1 MQTRRSANFKL
12 AQQAPT
18 IWCAVNAGRCTRI
31 ICISPRNLR
40 PAWACRR
47 NNLVLHRI
55 PCSGADRRWRGSRCL
70 RQLLTSQAACSS
82 RFHDGS
88 VTGIGE
94 QIGRYDDSSC
104 YRTPACHSV
113 PARSWRSSVLS
124 STRIS
129 IIWNKAFRH
138 TERSVFVGAVAN
150 GAPSAGSAAI
160 ASSVTEPWYAR
171 VNLAYPSAT
180 VASRAELHDD
190 GTAILAPHV
199 VPAQA

>member
-1 MQTRRSANFKL
+1 VASHPTRSPDDEHERFVQFFKNAQNRSSMQTRRSANFKL

-113 PARSWRSSVLS
+113 QPGHGDPQSSLAPGSRSSGTKLSGIPNAVSSLARLQMRHRAPVAPQSQARS
-124 STRIS
+124 
-129 IIWNKAFRH
+129 
-138 TERSVFVGAVAN
+138 
-150 GAPSAGSAAI
+150 PS
-160 ASSVTEPWYAR
+160 
-171 VNLAYPSAT
+171 
-180 VASRAELHDD
+180 H
-190 GTAILAPHV
+190 GTPG
-199 VPAQA
+199 